1 MAGGGTIAV
10 VCYNVS
16 MTPPDEIDLP
26 ERFRIEQEIGRG
38 GMAVVY
44 RAHDR
49 HLDRF
54 VAIKVLSPH
63 LSHAMGAERFQR
75 EIALMAKLVHPGIVA
90 LFDSGEVAGRL
101 YYVMPFV
108 AGENLRARL
117 VRERRMAVDEAA
129 AFGADVAEALA
140 YAHGAGI
147 VHRDV
152 KPENIF
158 TVGGRAV
165 LADFGIAHI
174 AGQEADGKGNL
185 TSDGLVLGTVAYMS
199 PEQATG
205 EAQIDGRSDLYSLGC
220 VLYELLTGTP
230 PFTAGTPSGVL
241 AKHITEPPRPVRE
254 LNPGVPPAL
263 NDVIMRLLAKEPEQ
277 RPASAGELVRALR
290 TGGLTAVLAAPPAEP
305 SDADRLVS
313 MALKSI
319 FFSVSAGAAA
329 RSHLDQA
336 GAYLKRALTL
346 EPQNA
351 RGLCAMA
358 NWHYTMGR
366 MEFLPPGDA
375 FAKGRE
381 LLLDA
386 LAADDRCAEVHN
398 SLAKIALYYDDD
410 CHAAARHIERSV
422 SLDPRD
428 AEGLRFQS
436 VVYKI
441 LGRTEDAIQAARAA
455 TVHAP
460 EVAMVWNGLGDALLA
475 SGRNAEAIDALKH
488 AIALQPGYGPAL
500 ERLELAH
507 ARLGELELAVE
518 IRASRLRLSGRQER
532 AETLLQETKRAGA
545 ADAMKRDLQ
554 RELQEL
560 LRQAGETDPFA
571 GYYNTRTTADQI
583 IVVYAALGEW
593 HHAMDWVERI
603 YHQRPVRLRRTLT
616 DPPFDRRGLA
626 VDPRYARLLR
636 VSVMEDLM

>member
-1 MAGGGTIAV
+1 
-10 VCYNVS
+10 
-16 MTPPDEIDLP
+16 MTPADEIQLP
-26 ERFRIEQEIGRG
+26 DRFRIEQEIGRG

-54 VAIKVLSPH
+54 VAIKVLSSN
-63 LSHAMGAERFQR
+63 LSHAMGVERFQR
-75 EIALMAKLVHPGIVA
+75 ELALMAKLVHPGIVA
-90 LFDSGEVAGRL
+90 LFDSGEVNGRL

-117 VRERRMAVDEAA
+117 LRERRMTLEDAT

-174 AGQEADGKGNL
+174 AGEQTGGAHL
-185 TSDGLVLGTVAYMS
+185 TSAGMVLGTMAYMS
-199 PEQATG
+199 PEQANG
-205 EAQIDGRSDLYSLGC
+205 ESLLDGRSDLYSLGC

-230 PFTAGTPSGVL
+230 PFTAGTPLGVL
-241 AKHITEPPRPVRE
+241 TKHISEPPRPPSEHNGGLSHAVDD
-254 LNPGVPPAL
+254 LIL
-263 NDVIMRLLAKEPEQ
+263 SLLAKDPDQ
-277 RPASAGELVRALR
+277 RPATAGDVARALR
-290 TGGLTAVLAAPPAEP
+290 AAGQTAPAPASPGEP

-313 MALKSI
+313 EGLDAIYRS
-319 FFSVSAGAAA
+319 SAAGPAS

-336 GAYLKRALTL
+336 GVYINRALTL
-346 EPQNA
+346 DPGNA
-351 RGLCAMA
+351 RGLCALA
-358 NWHYTMGR
+358 NWYYTMGR
-366 MEFLPPGDA
+366 HGFLPPAEA

-386 LAADDRCAEVHN
+386 LAADDRVAEVHN
-398 SLAKIALYYDDD
+398 SLGKIALYYDDD
-410 CHAAARHIERSV
+410 CHAAARHIERAV
-422 SLDPRD
+422 ALAPGD

-441 LGRTEDAIQAARAA
+441 LGRTDAAIQSARAA
-455 TVHAP
+455 CARAP
-460 EVAMVWNGLGDALLA
+460 EMPSVWNGLGDVLLA
-475 SGRNAEAIDALKH
+475 AGRNAEAIDALKR

-507 ARLGELELAVE
+507 VRLGELDLALE
-518 IRASRLRLSGRQER
+518 IRASRLRLAGQSDR
-532 AETLLQETKRAGA
+532 AEQLLNEAKLSRPVEAIR
-545 ADAMKRDLQ
+545 RDLG
-554 RELQEL
+554 RELEEL
-560 LRQAGETDPFA
+560 LRKAEQTDPF
-571 GYYNTRTTADQI
+571 GEYYLSRTLADQI
-583 IVVYAALGEW
+583 VVTYAALGEW
-593 HHAMDWVERI
+593 HKAMDWVERA
-603 YHQRPVRLRRTLT
+603 YARRPVRLRRMLT
-616 DPPFDRRGLA
+616 EPPFDRRGLA

-636 VSVMEDLM
+636 VAVMEDLL